1 MNHPVHSLETHTA
14 SCVSKTNNQ
23 TIRQTIPPSSSPSSR
38 KNYNQ
43 SQSQSYVPAH
53 TCPNDAYS
61 VLGSTL
67 ARVLTPAPLLVAEE
81 RETDAER
88 ERWWFP
94 LVVTGAGRYV
104 AAIGTRIV
112 VIIIPQSDSMCE
124 ARPRRVLRFASRPCV
139 GFTFYFPVLV
149 LVSCRLV

>member
-1 MNHPVHSLETHTA
+1 MNHPVNSLETHTA
-14 SCVSKTNNQ
+14 SHVSKTNNQ
-23 TIRQTIPPSSSPSSR
+23 TIRQTIPPPSSSPSSSR

-88 ERWWFP
+88 ERWWCP

-104 AAIGTRIV
+104 AAIGTGTRIV

-124 ARPRRVLRFASRPCV
+124 ARPRRVPFFARV
-139 GFTFYFPVLV
+139 WVLLFTFRY
-149 LVSCRLV
+149 